1 MAAKSLS
8 TIIKTTNYM
17 MSELTLALTDKS
29 HPLAMHAHNLLVC
42 PGAIC
47 TEKTWIFDVRAYEI
61 NFSSL
66 RTLGSR
72 KRGHTTS
79 CKRSIGPVTLIVAKD
94 LEPVD
99 QCPPFGFDAWY
110 RSLVANVMT
119 PVRVF
124 TFPNL
129 DAKGR
134 GRMLAASKAHLR
146 KLQNGDDFSIPGGGN
161 WNDTDCV
168 DAGEADQN
176 PGVPVCD
183 DVPQCNG
190 ESPGSENPPNNDM
203 ECECSPGDPPVANG
217 EGTRCACECPPGM
230 VPDRDTP
237 EGDECWGNDQ

>member
-1 MAAKSLS
+1 MESFIAMYKPVRFYWDLEFVQANNPSVNPLALVESACASILWSLHSLSSHTLAASDCLVETSSRVIDSTVRYSFHIKVAQNTLAAKSLS

-17 MSELTLALTDKS
+17 MSELTLALTDES

-72 KRGHTTS
+72 KRGHMTS

-99 QCPPFGFDAWY
+99 QCPPFGFDAWQE
-110 RSLVANVMT
+110 SLVVNVMT

-146 KLQNGDDFSIPGGGN
+146 KLQNGDDFSYGN
-161 WNDTDCV
+161 
-168 DAGEADQN
+168 
-176 PGVPVCD
+176 
-183 DVPQCNG
+183 
-190 ESPGSENPPNNDM
+190 
-203 ECECSPGDPPVANG
+203 
-217 EGTRCACECPPGM
+217 
-230 VPDRDTP
+230 
-237 EGDECWGNDQ
+237 GN